1 MSNLYLYNY
10 NNYFNRIVKK
20 ESNLVGYG
28 TPIYSLVA
36 TDSKPVNFNYN
47 DGIRTTHDINYPNQ
61 DGDYLIVTDN
71 NNNIVSRWF
80 VIESKRTRGGQ
91 HRLQLKRDLIADYYN
106 KIINA
111 PMIINRAM
119 VKNTDDPLLYNSEG
133 FSFNQIKRN
142 EILLKDKG
150 NTPWYVLY
158 FKKGVGPFT
167 GSFNPNNIS
176 YDEKINTPIAQSIYA
191 TATSYIITDAYLYAE
206 YRVEAGAGAGFY
218 WSDEYKMTISEYNIN
233 FNYIARSL
241 RTDVLWFDNDST
253 ECQNQLRT
261 AFNGSH
267 SSLLSI
273 LNTELG
279 YSTPISRDTYNKL
292 LSMNGRTVLDSDNKK
307 YRITVIAN
315 TNTLESFVTSGN
327 FYNEMLRRINTTTL
341 DRTGD
346 PGDEAF
352 SYSEDIVTLSVT
364 ATEVTTDS
372 ISWSID
378 WTVDQPTN
386 DSDFNVIAIPYE
398 NIYALDTDGGL
409 DYNSYIDSNNSNLLV
424 QSIAL
429 VATTNL
435 VDIQLFPYCPIQEA
449 LTSTE
454 GHLNL
459 NQIDVKLWYKDT
471 NRKILMLFTQLSNF
485 TFNITQS
492 LEVPEVTGNE
502 ILDYKISNECD
513 LYKIVSPNY
522 NGSFEFSVA
531 KNDGVDYFNIDCTL
545 IPYKPYIHVN
555 PNFKSLYGT
564 DWNDSKGLLCGGDFS
579 LPKYTDAWATYQL
592 NNKNYQQIFDR
603 QIRNI
608 DFNFE
613 QERFKTAFGLTAGAL
628 AGGVGGAV
636 AGSKFGGPIG
646 AGIGALAG
654 GVASGVGGIMDY
666 SLLSEHQAEQKSL
679 TLDNFNYQLG
689 NIKALP
695 DTINKVTPITFN
707 NKKYPFIEYYSA
719 TDKEKSILQ
728 NSITFKSMTINA
740 IGTIADYLQNI
751 LTYISGNLIRLEEL
765 DLNSNEAFE
774 IYNEIVKGVYI

>member
-20 ESNLVGYG
+20 ESNLANYG
-28 TPIYSLVA
+28 TPIYSLIA

-47 DGIRTTHDINYPNQ
+47 DGIRTTHDINYSNQ
-61 DGDYLIVTDN
+61 DGDYLIVTDS

-111 PMIINRAM
+111 PMIVNRAM
-119 VKNTDDPLLYNSEG
+119 VKNTDDPLLYNNEG
-133 FSFNQIKRN
+133 FSFNQIKQS
-142 EILLKDKG
+142 EILLKDKS
-150 NTPWYVLY
+150 NTPWYILY
-158 FKKGVGPFT
+158 FKKGVGPFSGT
-167 GSFNPNNIS
+167 FNPNETS
-176 YDEKINTPIAQSIYA
+176 YDEKIDTPIDNSIYK
-191 TATSYIITDAYLYAE
+191 TQTNYYITNAYFFAQ
-206 YRVEAGAGAGFY
+206 YRVEAGSGAAFY
-218 WSDEYKMTISEYNIN
+218 FSDQYKMSVAENNVN
-233 FNYIARSL
+233 FDYVSRSL
-241 RTDVLWFDNDST
+241 ATEVLWFDNDST
-253 ECQNQLRT
+253 ECQNQLRI
-261 AFNGSH
+261 AFLNSH
-267 SSLLSI
+267 SI
-273 LNTELG
+273 LFNDINTDLG
-279 YSTPISRDTYNKL
+279 YSTRIDTITYSKL
-292 LSMNGRTVLDSDNKK
+292 LSMNNRTVMDSNNKK
-307 YRITVIAN
+307 YRINVIVN
-315 TNTLESFVTSGN
+315 STRLENYVTSGT
-327 FYNEMLRRINTTTL
+327 FYDEMLRRVNTTSL

-352 SYSEDIVTLSVT
+352 SYQEDLFTVKVT
-364 ATEVTTDS
+364 ATEITS
-372 ISWSID
+372 EAISWNITWS
-378 WTVDQPTN
+378 TQQPTT
-386 DSDFNVIAIPYE
+386 DSDFNIVAIPYE
-398 NIYALDTDGGL
+398 NIYALDTDEGVP
-409 DYNSYIDSNNSNLLV
+409 YNSFIDSNKSSLLV
-424 QSIAL
+424 QSIAQ
-429 VATTNL
+429 AASTNL
-435 VDIQLFPYCPIQEA
+435 VDIQLFPYLPIQ
-449 LTSTE
+449 TSLSATE
-454 GHLNL
+454 G
-459 NQIDVKLWYKDT
+459 KLDLDKISYSQWYKDS
-471 NRKILMLFTQLSNF
+471 NRKILMLFVQLSNF
-485 TFNITQS
+485 TFDISQT
-492 LEVPEVTGNE
+492 LEVPEVTGDT

-545 IPYKPYIHVN
+545 IPYKPYIHIN

-579 LPKYTDAWATYQL
+579 LPKYTNAWETYQL

-608 DFNFE
+608 DFNYT
-613 QERFKTAFGLTAGAL
+613 QERFKAAFGLTAGAL
-628 AGGVGGAV
+628 AGSVGGAI

-646 AGIGALAG
+646 AGVGAVAG
-654 GVASGVGGIMDY
+654 GVASGIGGIMDY

-719 TDKEKSILQ
+719 TDKEKTILQ
-728 NSITFKSMTINA
+728 NSITYKSMTINA

-765 DLNSNEAFE
+765 ELNSNEAFE